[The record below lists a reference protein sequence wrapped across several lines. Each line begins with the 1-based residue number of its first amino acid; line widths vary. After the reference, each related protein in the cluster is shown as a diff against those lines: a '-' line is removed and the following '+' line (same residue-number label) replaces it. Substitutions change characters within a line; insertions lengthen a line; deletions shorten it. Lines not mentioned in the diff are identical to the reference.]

1 MYLFENVSSEVK
13 TWFLKIILPAL
24 VGVAIKV
31 AVQSKQEKVT
41 LISIFWSF
49 VSGVGSAYIFGD
61 YVMTTFSH
69 QWQPLVIAVVA
80 ISGEKIGNYLIY
92 DLSIKDLLKFILFR
106 KK

>member
-1 MYLFENVSSEVK
+1 MYLFENVSQEVK

-31 AVQSKQEKVT
+31 AVQSKQEKIT
-41 LISIFWSF
+41 LVSVIWSF
-49 VSGVGSAYIFGD
+49 VAGVGSAYVFGD

-69 QWQPLVIAVVA
+69 QWQPLIIAVVA
-80 ISGEKIGNYLIY
+80 ISGEKIGTYLVY
-92 DLSIKDLLKFILFR
+92 DINVKDLLKFILR